1 MEQTKQT
8 KRDWAALGLSWEAG
22 AVARQYGD
30 NATDRRTL
38 NITAQI
44 PKVVD
49 IDLATAA
56 GIDVLAWVNS
66 ANSPR
71 VMAQDV
77 ARKRAEK
84 SGPKA
89 TEEEL
94 RELVFTRLKGVRN
107 VGGRV
112 VERVV
117 EKKIRTLP
125 NGQPWEGDDEMEFRA
140 EYAACLID
148 LGVDGKTAQEKA
160 MAYTWW

>member
-1 MEQTKQT
+1 MD
-8 KRDWAALGLSWEAG
+8 RNWNDLGLAWEAG
-22 AVARQYGD
+22 EVAKQFGD

-38 NITAQI
+38 NIKAQI
-44 PKVVD
+44 PKVTD
-49 IDLATAA
+49 IDKATAA

-84 SGPKA
+84 SPKP
-89 TEEEL
+89 TDEEM
-94 RELVFTRLKGVRN
+94 RELVFSRLKGVRN

-117 EKKIRTLP
+117 VKRALP
-125 NGQPWEGDDEMEFRA
+125 NGSMYEGSDEMEFRA
-140 EYAACLID
+140 QYAAALID
-148 LGVDGKTAQEKA
+148 LGVDGKVAQESA
-160 MAYTWW
+160 LAYQW